1 MIYLTDYISEIRCP
15 YCFSYVSILQ
25 KKESP
30 LLIITCE
37 LCGKNEM
44 SLNQYLSLI
53 NSNNIKSCNYCCKN
67 HIRLRK
73 QKYNGECNPI
83 PFLKRGYGIHRCNIR
98 RQFLFLN
105 KDQQSPLQTIF
116 HKWIQFPEVALSNG
130 HWTFSHN
137 TLLFIPQL

>member
-67 HIRLRK
+67 I
-73 QKYNGECNPI
+73 PI
-83 PFLKRGYGIHRCNIR
+83 KELFCSSKKNNFLCKKC
-98 RQFLFLN
+98 FSL
-105 KDQQSPLQTIF
+105 
-116 HKWIQFPEVALSNG
+116 LSNHQAININDYTPFTEIG
-130 HWTFSHN
+130 KN
-137 TLLFIPQL
+137 